1 MNSDI
6 PLTTRTQST
15 TNGGI
20 TIEEELLPNVSSKRD
35 SPRNSDSSSLHGKP
49 AIWMVKWWR
58 HNGKRL
64 FLTALKVIIPLAY
77 VCYIIYAVYHNPGRS
92 YILAIDVAILL
103 IWLLVFTN
111 LKQKL
116 NICLLQ
122 RLKDPILQKQT
133 LWQSKLKLFRP

>member
-1 MNSDI
+1 MESGI

-15 TNGGI
+15 TNGEI
-20 TIEEELLPNVSSKRD
+20 TIEELFPNVSSKRD
-35 SPRNSDSSSLHGKP
+35 SPRNSDSSALHGKP
-49 AIWMVKWWR
+49 AIWTVRWWR

-77 VCYIIYAVYHNPGRS
+77 LCYIIYAVYHNPGRS
-92 YILAIDVAILL
+92 HILAIDVAILL

-122 RLKDPILQKQT
+122 RLKDPILRKQT
-133 LWQSKLKLFRP
+133 LWKSKLKLSRT